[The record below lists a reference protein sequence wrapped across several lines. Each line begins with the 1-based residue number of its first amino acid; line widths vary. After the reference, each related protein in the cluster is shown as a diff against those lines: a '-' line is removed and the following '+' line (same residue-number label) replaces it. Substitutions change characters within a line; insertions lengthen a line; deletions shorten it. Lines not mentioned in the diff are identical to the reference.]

1 MQPWGIELI
10 SIRAQ
15 NDMITACLFFSIFL
29 RTDHLDSLPVWGVT
43 DPTWPWCVLR
53 REGSCDSR
61 CGHAPKAD
69 QSSRTLK
76 VSCCTWAD
84 WQEVGRLPPQSS
96 TPERK
101 IDTFPLRLSSGVE
114 KEKNNTNFKKKKKN
128 HLSSFSAPAW
138 QTYKK
143 FLWFFC
149 VVSTLLLHPK
159 PLFAILLVMLIP
171 VLSPASSVV
180 LHKHDLKPSMYMN
193 AHNTHINVFKM
204 PLTDIL
210 VNHTGQQGMG
220 RCLWDAPKQAVISEA
235 AYSIPR
241 SVSSVTDGSFY
252 KAHKGRLRAGKRA
265 GFYGGE
271 IITAHCR
278 FTSYSGTV

>member
-43 DPTWPWCVLR
+43 DPTWPWCVLS

-114 KEKNNTNFKKKKKN
+114 KEKNNTNFKKKKKE
-128 HLSSFSAPAW
+128 SSVI
-138 QTYKK
+138 
-143 FLWFFC
+143 FLC
-149 VVSTLLLHPK
+149 SCMTDIQEISL
-159 PLFAILLVMLIP
+159 ILLCCIYFAA
-171 VLSPASSVV
+171 SPKA
-180 LHKHDLKPSMYMN
+180 
-193 AHNTHINVFKM
+193 TFCHI
-204 PLTDIL
+204 TCH
-210 VNHTGQQGMG
+210 VNS
-220 RCLWDAPKQAVISEA
+220 CA
-235 AYSIPR
+235 
-241 SVSSVTDGSFY
+241 
-252 KAHKGRLRAGKRA
+252 
-265 GFYGGE
+265 
-271 IITAHCR
+271 
-278 FTSYSGTV
+278 

>member
-10 SIRAQ
+10 SIRTQ
-15 NDMITACLFFSIFL
+15 NDMTTACLFFSIFL
-29 RTDHLDSLPVWGVT
+29 RTNHLDSLPVWGVT

-53 REGSCDSR
+53 GEGSCGSR

-76 VSCCTWAD
+76 VSCCTLAD

-101 IDTFPLRLSSGVE
+101 IDTFPPRLSSGAE
-114 KEKNNTNFKKKKKN
+114 KEEKIIVT
-128 HLSSFSAPAW
+128 
-138 QTYKK
+138 
-143 FLWFFC
+143 FFC
-149 VVSTLLLHPK
+149 
-159 PLFAILLVMLIP
+159 FQN
-171 VLSPASSVV
+171 SSVI
-180 LHKHDLKPSMYMN
+180 LHEHDLKLSMYMN
-193 AHNTHINVFKM
+193 EHNTHINVFKM
-204 PLTDIL
+204 HLTDVL

-220 RCLWDAPKQAVISEA
+220 RCLWDTLKQAVISEA
-235 AYSIPR
+235 AYFIPR

-252 KAHKGRLRAGKRA
+252 RAHKGRSRAGKRA

-271 IITAHCR
+271 IITAHCH